1 MAKKLGVEVFNPS
14 KHGHKSIEILR
25 GLTKSHDG
33 FDYSY
38 DCSGIQVTFET
49 SLKALTFRGT
59 ATNIAVWGPKPVP
72 FQPMDVTLQEK
83 VMTGSIGYVVEDFE
97 EVVRAIHNGDIA
109 MEDCKQLIT
118 GKQRIEDG
126 WEKGFQELMDH
137 KESNVKILLT
147 PNNHGEM
154 K

>member
-1 MAKKLGVEVFNPS
+1 
-14 KHGHKSIEILR
+14 
-25 GLTKSHDG
+25 
-33 FDYSY
+33 
-38 DCSGIQVTFET
+38 
-49 SLKALTFRGT
+49 
-59 ATNIAVWGPKPVP
+59 
-72 FQPMDVTLQEK
+72 MDVTLQEK

-97 EVVRAIHNGDIA
+97 DVVHAIHKGDIT

-118 GKQRIEDG
+118 GRQKIEDG